1 MECASDTQ
9 SPTRIQL
16 PPVHVPLR
24 FLVPR
29 SDIHDRKP
37 AEHHCETHRTR
48 VGRGESG
55 YGIVFL
61 VIIALVLVGV
71 AISAVV
77 EWRSRLRRQ
86 APVSAREISVRS
98 SRPVLIVNPW
108 SGDGKA
114 ESLGLAS
121 VAEESGIN
129 TVVLQKGD
137 DLRELARDAV
147 ADGCDLLMMAGGDGS
162 LAVVAEIALEYDVRF
177 ACVPVGTRNHFAMD
191 LGLDRSAPLKAL
203 DAAIDGVEIRVGVGR
218 VGGRLFLNNVSFGLY
233 AEAISDPEYRDHR
246 TSSITSAA
254 RTMGNDREAG
264 QDLTIEALNGD
275 IVSDIGML
283 LVSNNPYEYVGAPDF
298 GARPSMDT
306 GQLGVIVA
314 HVVEGS
320 GPFHVTHRNLT
331 TWSAPQLL
339 VSSGSGSAKAGVDGE
354 LYTFETPL
362 SLDCVETLRVVVP
375 KTLVEPA
382 GGSSAGSMSGPGL
395 EHLSGG
401 SAPGFDS
408 EIDT

>member
-1 MECASDTQ
+1 VRHIDSGRVRRNEVIA
-9 SPTRIQL
+9 
-16 PPVHVPLR
+16 
-24 FLVPR
+24 LV
-29 SDIHDRKP
+29 
-37 AEHHCETHRTR
+37 
-48 VGRGESG
+48 
-55 YGIVFL
+55 

-71 AISAVV
+71 VVSAIV
-77 EWRSRLRRQ
+77 EWRSRRRRQ
-86 APVSAREISVRS
+86 VSMSGPETRVRS

-121 VAEESGIN
+121 VAAESGIN
-129 TVVLQKGD
+129 TVVLEKGD

-233 AEAISDPEYRDHR
+233 AEAISDPEYRQHR
-246 TSSITSAA
+246 TASIRSAA

-264 QDLTIEALNGD
+264 KDLAVESLDGD
-275 IVSDIGML
+275 ILSDIGML

-306 GQLGVIVA
+306 GQLGVIIA
-314 HVVEGS
+314 HVVEGG
-320 GPFHVTHRNLT
+320 GPLHVTRRNLT

-339 VSSGSGSAKAGVDGE
+339 VSSQSGHAKAGVDGE

-375 KTLVEPA
+375 RTLVEPTDGTNA
-382 GGSSAGSMSGPGL
+382 SEMSGPGL

-401 SAPGFDS
+401 SSPGFDS
-408 EIDT
+408 EIGT